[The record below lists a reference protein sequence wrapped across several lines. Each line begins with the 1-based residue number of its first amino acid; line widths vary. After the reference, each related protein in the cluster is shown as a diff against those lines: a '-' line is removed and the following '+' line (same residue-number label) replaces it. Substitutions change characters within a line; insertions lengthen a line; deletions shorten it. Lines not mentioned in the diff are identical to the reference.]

1 MKYFLSIVAGLA
13 AILLVIEPKAVSDAV
28 SAAAASCLEVVV
40 PSLFAFTVLA
50 IYLQKSGLYRTAL
63 KPLTFPLSKL
73 LRLDEEL
80 CAVFVLANIGGYP
93 VGARLLS
100 ELVSE
105 GRLSR
110 ENAGRMLCFCF
121 GSGPGF
127 MIGIVGM
134 RVFGSAGAGLV
145 LFGACFAASLLIA
158 GFVRSRGEIALKPA
172 ETGYKLDSEAFIGSV
187 SGGARTMFT
196 VCAMIVGFSAISALL
211 KVIGAHALFTGIFGL
226 AEIFPALLEV
236 TRIGELTA
244 APHALPT
251 CAALLA
257 FGGACVI
264 MQIAALAKGI
274 PLRGFLISRG
284 AAAVLSAAL
293 SLPFAKLFPPPDV
306 EAIAAETAVTAFS
319 KNGALSFCVL
329 AMCGILLLAANGK
342 TRFGRSNT
350 KKARH
355 D

>member
-1 MKYFLSIVAGLA
+1 MKYFLSVIAALA
-13 AILLVIEPKAVSDAV
+13 AIFLIIEPKVVSDAV

-73 LRLDEEL
+73 LRMDEEL
-80 CAVFVLANIGGYP
+80 CAVFLLANIGGYP
-93 VGARLLS
+93 VGAKLLS
-100 ELVSE
+100 ELVNE

-127 MIGIVGM
+127 MIGIAGM
-134 RVFGSAGAGLV
+134 RIFGSAGAGLV
-145 LFGACFAASLLIA
+145 LFGACFGASLLIA
-158 GFVRSRGEIALKPA
+158 GFVRSRGEIPLKHA
-172 ETGYKLDSEAFIGSV
+172 EGGFRLDSETFIGSV
-187 SGGARTMFT
+187 IGGARTMFT
-196 VCAMIVGFSAISALL
+196 VCAMIVGFSAISAIL
-211 KVIGAHALFTGIFGL
+211 KAVGVHALFAEILGS

-236 TRIGELTA
+236 TRIGEMTA
-244 APHALPT
+244 SASALPT

-264 MQIAALAKGI
+264 MQVAAIAAAIAKKI

-284 AAAVLSAAL
+284 AAAVLSALL
-293 SLPFAKLFPPPDV
+293 SLPFAGMFTPADYLDIEV
-306 EAIAAETAVTAFS
+306 IASGTATEAFS
-319 KNGALSFCVL
+319 KNGALSACVL
-329 AMCGILLLAANGK
+329 AMCGLLLLTSK
-342 TRFGRSNT
+342 QKSR
-350 KKARH
+350 
-355 D
+355 